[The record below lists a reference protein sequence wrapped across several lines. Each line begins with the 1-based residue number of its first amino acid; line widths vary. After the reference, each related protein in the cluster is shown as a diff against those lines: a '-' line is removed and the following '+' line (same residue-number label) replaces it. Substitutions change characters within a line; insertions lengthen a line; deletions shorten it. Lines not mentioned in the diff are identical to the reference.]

1 MAENLS
7 RYLNAGRKALADRDY
22 QTAHQELSRAV
33 HLVEEHGASAELND
47 VQMAELYLG
56 RGLALWYQDEIQAY
70 QDPDVFHQVLND
82 LEQAIDIL
90 PGQGHYRNLRGRLYL
105 SATFDDYLPLA
116 KEDFEAVLA
125 NDPKDADALKNLGE
139 LLAREDRFD
148 AAIEY
153 FSRSLDQQ
161 IDKETYLLRG
171 KAYFQR
177 VPPNY
182 KAAAEDFGRAQE
194 LLPGL
199 EELYLWRAQCFQE
212 MGEWELA
219 LQEYDRLIDI
229 APDHPGHYVDR
240 GVHKLERDE
249 AAAMAD
255 FDQALAIAPHALAYN
270 NRAYLYRQRGDY
282 DAALADAGQALALDP
297 HSGLAHATLAEIYA
311 DLGDRAKLYEYLA
324 QALETFYDDVVAVM
338 TEPAFEP
345 YLHDEEFQAL
355 LSKASASPTS
365 PK

>member
-1 MAENLS
+1 MEETLS
-7 RYLNAGRKALADRDY
+7 RHLQAGRKALADRNY
-22 QTAHQELSRAV
+22 QASHQELSRAV
-33 HLVEEHGASAELND
+33 HLVEEHGASSDLND
-47 VQMAELYLG
+47 VQLAELYLG

-90 PGQGHYRNLRGRLYL
+90 PGQSHYRNLRGRLYL

-125 NDPKDADALKNLGE
+125 DDPEDADALKNLGE

-148 AAIEY
+148 AAIDY
-153 FSRSLDQQ
+153 FYRSLDQQ

-212 MGEWELA
+212 LGEWELA
-219 LQEYDRLIDI
+219 VQEYDRLIDV
-229 APDHPGHYVDR
+229 APDNPGHYVDR
-240 GVHKLERDE
+240 GVLKLERDE
-249 AAAMAD
+249 AAAMED
-255 FDQALAIAPHALAYN
+255 FDRALAISPHALAYN
-270 NRAYLYRQRGDY
+270 NRAYLLRQRGQY
-282 DAALADAGQALALDP
+282 DAALADAQEALKLDP
-297 HSGLAHATLAEIYA
+297 DSGVAHATLAEIYA
-311 DLGDRAKLYEYLA
+311 DLGDRTKLYQHLGL
-324 QALETFYDDVVAVM
+324 ALETFYDDVVEVM
-338 TEPAFEP
+338 SEPAFEP
-345 YLHDEEFQAL
+345 YLQDHEFQTL
-355 LSKASASPTS
+355 LGKAGTKPN
-365 PK
+365 